1 LKELINISVD
11 VLRVHPRNAE
21 FFDDISG
28 EEYERFKKSIGED
41 GILSPLLVSPDMM
54 VISGH
59 QRLKAAKEL
68 GIKLVPVI
76 IREDLVDEDD
86 KLKKLLVANFGRSKN
101 DPVKQGKIYKEYES
115 LCGVSVGR
123 PNKLAHNALIITQDD
138 IAEELGISVAQ
149 LKRVKSLVNLPQE
162 LQDLISDGKITATT
176 GYKLLTRLSEE
187 EQQQLIESLDVTK
200 KLTQREVQE
209 YVDRIRE
216 LESKPPTIV
225 DKTDYTMINKLKSD
239 KEDLESKIKFLK
251 KDKDILE
258 RRVELNQQDSDKYN
272 ELKNGIKQLQTQKNS
287 LAKEIESAL
296 SISGLVVEIERL
308 IKDKLAPIKYS
319 KAIQDLSD
327 NEILRNNLKEIVNR
341 VDGWCDEM
349 YKLINNNW
357 EDIQ

>member
-1 LKELINISVD
+1 MKELINISAD
-11 VLRVHPRNAE
+11 VLKVHPRNAE

-123 PNKLAHNALIITQDD
+123 PNKLRNNFAITQEQ
-138 IAEELGISVAQ
+138 IAKEFNIDVRTIQ
-149 LKRVKSLVNLPQE
+149 NLKRLTALPQE

-272 ELKNGIKQLQTQKNS
+272 ELKSGIKQLQSQKNS

-296 SISGLVVEIERL
+296 SISGLVVEVERL
-308 IKDKLAPIKYS
+308 LKDKLAPIKYS
-319 KAIQDLSD
+319 KAIQDLPD
-327 NEILRNNLKEIVNR
+327 NEILRDNLKEIVNR